1 MPARNYSAA
10 VGRPSLPP
18 QRAIE
23 LLRERH
29 ADCDRI
35 RALPRSDPGI
45 QKWVNTTEAILDA
58 AFGKPDGQPHQ
69 MTARF
74 THAGSFPIQRAGFSG
89 RGGTP
94 EHVLQRYHQSR
105 TDQRKA
111 VLESCIEQLE
121 ILAPPAALEA
131 GFPPRGTAT
140 IHPQIWA
147 KCGEL
152 YEAGHLAEAVE
163 KSFKVVRDRLRE
175 LTGYEKGSEAFG
187 KGKLHIRGAVA
198 AHVDSDFNEG
208 AKFLLMAID
217 MFRNEKSHTSDARI
231 TDPAR
236 AQQYLALSSLAMSLL
251 DGGEI
256 HTT

>member
-1 MPARNYSAA
+1 MATRNSSEAA
-10 VGRPSLPP
+10 GPSLLP

-23 LLRERH
+23 LLRERL

-35 RALPRSDPGI
+35 RALPRTDPGV

-69 MTARF
+69 MTTRF
-74 THAGSFPIQRAGFSG
+74 THAGSFPLQRAGFSG

-94 EHVLQRYHQSR
+94 DHVLQHYHQLR

-121 ILAPPAALEA
+121 ILALPATLEA
-131 GFPPRGTAT
+131 RCQPGGAAT

-187 KGKLHIRGAVA
+187 KGRLYIREAVA
-198 AHVDSDFNEG
+198 AHVDADFNEG
-208 AKFLLMAID
+208 TKFLLMAID
-217 MFRNEKSHTSDARI
+217 MFRNEKSHTSDAHI
-231 TDPAR
+231 TDRAR

-256 HTT
+256 RTS